1 MVEWKISNH
10 VRLCQNNIIRV
21 CIITYIWV
29 SKAVSNK
36 QERITLHKWKDN
48 SNARKYV
55 KEKTRVKV
63 QTDIVVKSVKA
74 TTGSN
79 NSDKRNNKNEE

>member
-1 MVEWKISNH
+1 M
-10 VRLCQNNIIRV
+10 
-21 CIITYIWV
+21 
-29 SKAVSNK
+29 
-36 QERITLHKWKDN
+36 LHKWKDN